1 MERANNTKD
10 IRPAG
15 ETPGA
20 SENTEPNAAETL
32 RTPLQQ
38 RYRLLEREVAERNRD
53 LERSRQN
60 IRSLVAQLDLAEE
73 RERKQ
78 LATELHDYLAQLL
91 VLGHMKVGELKRLS
105 LSPKGDEL
113 VREVEGVLNQALQYC
128 RTLMTELSPPNF
140 KEEGLAAGI
149 RSLSTQMKRYGLE
162 VTVQT
167 DPLDGTSVSESSAA
181 LLLRSVR
188 ELLINTV
195 KHAAV
200 KQATI
205 RITCENG
212 HLQIVVGNEG
222 GPDLAASTKGL
233 AAGTNNALSSGF
245 GLLFIR
251 ERMKALNGRLD
262 FQSVPNQRT
271 TATLIVPTR
280 GL

>member
-1 MERANNTKD
+1 MERANNTTD

-15 ETPGA
+15 EKPGG
-20 SENTEPNAAETL
+20 SENTEPDGRKT

-38 RYRLLEREVAERNRD
+38 RYRLLEQELAKRNRD

-78 LATELHDYLAQLL
+78 LATDLHDYLAQLL
-91 VLGHMKVGELKRLS
+91 ALGHMKVGELKRFALP
-105 LSPKGDEL
+105 PKGDEL
-113 VREVEGVLNQALQYC
+113 ARDVESVLSQALQYC
-128 RTLMTELSPPNF
+128 RTLMTELSSPNL

-167 DPLDGTSVSESSAA
+167 DPLESTSVSESASA

-200 KQATI
+200 KQASI
-205 RITCENG
+205 RITCADG

-222 GPDLAASTKGL
+222 GPDLAGSTNGL
-233 AAGTNNALSSGF
+233 AAGTGTALSSGF

-251 ERMKALNGRLD
+251 ERMKVLNGRLD
-262 FQSVPNQRT
+262 FESVPNQRT
-271 TATLIVPTR
+271 TATLIVPTQS
-280 GL
+280 L

>member
-1 MERANNTKD
+1 MERANNPTD

-20 SENTEPNAAETL
+20 SEHTEPNGAKT
-32 RTPLQQ
+32 RIPLQQ
-38 RYRLLEREVAERNRD
+38 RYRLLQREVVERNKD
-53 LERSRQN
+53 LERSRQH

-91 VLGHMKVGELKRLS
+91 ALGHMKVGELKRVT

-113 VREVEGVLNQALQYC
+113 VRELEDVLNQALQYC
-128 RTLMTELSPPNF
+128 RTLMTDLSLPRL
-140 KEEGLAAGI
+140 KEEGLAARI

-200 KQATI
+200 KQASI
-205 RITCENG
+205 RITCADG

-222 GPDLAASTKGL
+222 GPDLAASTNGL
-233 AAGTNNALSSGF
+233 AAGTGNALSSGF

-262 FQSVPNQRT
+262 FESVPNQRT
-271 TATLIVPTR
+271 TATLIVPTQS
-280 GL
+280 L

>member
-1 MERANNTKD
+1 MERANNTTD

-20 SENTEPNAAETL
+20 SEHTEPNGRKT

-38 RYRLLEREVAERNRD
+38 RYRLLEQELAKRNRD

-78 LATELHDYLAQLL
+78 LATDLHDYLAQLL
-91 VLGHMKVGELKRLS
+91 ALGHMKVEELKRFALP
-105 LSPKGDEL
+105 PKGDEL
-113 VREVEGVLNQALQYC
+113 ARDVESVLSQALQYC
-128 RTLMTELSPPNF
+128 RTLMTELSSANL
-140 KEEGLAAGI
+140 KEKGLAAGI
-149 RSLSTQMKRYGLE
+149 RSLSTHMKRYGLE

-167 DPLDGTSVSESSAA
+167 DPLDGTSVSESAAA

-200 KQATI
+200 KQASI
-205 RITCENG
+205 RITCADG

-222 GPDLAASTKGL
+222 GPDLAASTNGL
-233 AAGTNNALSSGF
+233 AAGTGTTLSSGF

-251 ERMKALNGRLD
+251 ERMKVLNGRLD
-262 FQSVPNQRT
+262 FESVPNQRT
-271 TATLIVPTR
+271 TATLIVPTQS
-280 GL
+280 L

>member
-1 MERANNTKD
+1 MEQANNTKD

-15 ETPGA
+15 ETHVA

-38 RYRLLEREVAERNRD
+38 RYRLLEREAAERNRD

-73 RERKQ
+73 HERKQ

-91 VLGHMKVGELKRLS
+91 ALGHMKVGELKRLS

-128 RTLMTELSPPNF
+128 RTLMTELSPPNL

-149 RSLSTQMKRYGLE
+149 RSLSTQMMRYGLE
-162 VTVQT
+162 VTVQM
-167 DPLDGTSVSESSAA
+167 DPLDGTSVSESSTAS
-181 LLLRSVR
+181 LLRSVR

-200 KQATI
+200 KQASI

-212 HLQIVVGNEG
+212 YLQIVVGNDG
-222 GPDLAASTKGL
+222 GTNLAASTKR
-233 AAGTNNALSSGF
+233 TDNALSSGF

-262 FQSVPNQRT
+262 FESVPNQRT

-280 GL
+280 SL